1 MRKTIYLLLFL
12 TATSWPA
19 WGGESCRSF
28 SLRLV
33 ADTTIPTSSKKIEK
47 LELHPLSREHEQL
60 SIQKESV
67 LDANSI
73 EKAYITPS
81 KPLFSR
87 WQILLNKLNPWAK
100 PIPPDLEKQFT
111 KSGDPV
117 IHLKITP
124 SGVAR
129 LSEVT
134 RNNVHKKMAMVM
146 DNQLLLAAIIIEP
159 LNDPEFQ
166 LTSTWN
172 TKEANEIVNRINALK
187 GCQ

>member
-1 MRKTIYLLLFL
+1 MRKIICLFL
-12 TATSWPA
+12 FLVATSGSA

-33 ADTTIPTSSKKIEK
+33 ADATIPSSKTDK
-47 LELHPLSREHEQL
+47 LKLHPLTREQEQL

-67 LDANSI
+67 LDVSSI

-100 PIPPDLEKQFT
+100 PIPPDLAKQFT
-111 KSGDPV
+111 KSGDPI

-124 SGVAR
+124 SGVAK
-129 LSEVT
+129 LAEVT
-134 RNNVHKKMAMVM
+134 KHNVRKKMAMVM
-146 DNQLLLAAIIIEP
+146 DEQLLLAAIIIEP

-166 LTSTWN
+166 LTSTWS
-172 TKEANEIVNRINALK
+172 TKEATEIVNRINSLK